1 VDVEDAMAKN
11 GLELRRTNTILDDLN
26 RLQRQISERAYEL
39 FRHRDGQWGDALSDW
54 LNAEHELVWK
64 PAVELRQKGGQF
76 EVLAALPGV
85 NAKELDVQV
94 TPDAVLIQAEH
105 RHEHNADAGTVYACE
120 LKAGKA
126 FRSVRFPAPIDP
138 NTVKASY
145 HDGLLQLTASIAK
158 ETSPRK
164 IAIAAS

>member
-1 VDVEDAMAKN
+1 MAKN
-11 GLELRRTNTILDDLN
+11 GIELRKTDTILDELN

-39 FRHRDGQWGDALSDW
+39 FRHRGGQWGDALSDW
-54 LNAEHELVWK
+54 LSAEHELVWK
-64 PAVELRQKGGQF
+64 PAVELRQKEDQF

-85 NAKELDVQV
+85 SARELDVQV

-105 RHEHNADAGTVYACE
+105 HHEHNADAGIVHTCE

-126 FRSVRFPAPIDP
+126 FRSVHFPTPIDP
-138 NTVKASY
+138 NSVRATY
-145 HDGLLQLTASIAK
+145 HDGLLQLRASIAK
-158 ETSPRK
+158 AASPRK